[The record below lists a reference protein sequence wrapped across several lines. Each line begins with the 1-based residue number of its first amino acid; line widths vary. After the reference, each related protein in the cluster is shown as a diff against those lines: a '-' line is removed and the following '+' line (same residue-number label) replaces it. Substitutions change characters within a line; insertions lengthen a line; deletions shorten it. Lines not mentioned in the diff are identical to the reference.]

1 MSIPLERSDKVQF
14 RVWDKPTPPQVDFT
28 DVPKT
33 NNHTLLQFRKT
44 PLLHIKH
51 FLKRYWTKII
61 ENYILG
67 EVNTTPTAPTRP
79 TTLPCCSLLIKIC
92 FIQLLYNVLK
102 KYWIVSIVLV
112 MLWHNLYMSAALTR
126 CMVKKNQSADWTFPA
141 PTHFE
146 RRGQSSSSLFF
157 YSNLW
162 LDVVLIRT
170 PFVCCSISPPP
181 FFSKLYFLCSLA
193 IWICLRYV

>member
-1 MSIPLERSDKVQF
+1 MWPYLWNGVICSNSGSGTNWRHLKLTSQTF
-14 RVWDKPTPPQVDFT
+14 RKQITHNSVCNTS
-28 DVPKT
+28 
-33 NNHTLLQFRKT
+33 LQSPKT
-44 PLLHIKH
+44 PLLLIKH

-92 FIQLLYNVLK
+92 FIKLLYNVFK

-112 MLWHNLYMSAALTR
+112 VLWHNLNMPAALTR
-126 CMVKKNQSADWTFPA
+126 CMVEKNQSADQTLPP
-141 PTHFE
+141 PTHSE
-146 RRGQSSSSLFF
+146 RRGQSSSLFF

-170 PFVCCSISPPP
+170 TILQQVVLFI
-181 FFSKLYFLCSLA
+181 
-193 IWICLRYV
+193 

>member
-1 MSIPLERSDKVQF
+1 MVQL

-33 NNHTLLQFRKT
+33 NNHTLLQFPKT
-44 PLLHIKH
+44 PLSLIKH
-51 FLKRYWTKII
+51 FLKRYWTKIV
-61 ENYILG
+61 ENYVQG

-112 MLWHNLYMSAALTR
+112 VLWLTSTCR
-126 CMVKKNQSADWTFPA
+126 LHSPGAWSKKINPLTERSLLQLIVREEVRAPHHSFSTPTYDWT
-141 PTHFE
+141 
-146 RRGQSSSSLFF
+146 
-157 YSNLW
+157 
-162 LDVVLIRT
+162 
-170 PFVCCSISPPP
+170 
-181 FFSKLYFLCSLA
+181 
-193 IWICLRYV
+193 